1 MFRRKLEASPDFP
14 IDRDEVIEI
23 FWALAKIH
31 ANTLKTIAILR
42 GEDDEEEEM
51 EP

>member
-1 MFRRKLEASPDFP
+1 MFRRRLEPVAELPL
-14 IDRDEVIEI
+14 DRDEVIEI

-31 ANTLKTIAILR
+31 ANTRKVLAILR
-42 GEDDEEEEM
+42 GEDDEEEEI